1 MSHLEGTLR
10 KADIA
15 HSWHSVP
22 RRPWVGEHAR
32 GGPEMKGE
40 LYGEVLVT
48 GYLPLKPTVIKMSV
62 ITEVSIERNM
72 GSREGL
78 DFPLKWKRFPQKIL
92 TLTTSVLLDS
102 IITWPA

>member
-40 LYGEVLVT
+40 LYGELC
-48 GYLPLKPTVIKMSV
+48 
-62 ITEVSIERNM
+62 
-72 GSREGL
+72 
-78 DFPLKWKRFPQKIL
+78 W
-92 TLTTSVLLDS
+92 LLATCHS
-102 IITWPA
+102 SLQ